1 MKTDILTP
9 KTLFQQEIR
18 YTIPL
23 FQRPYVWT
31 QDEQWEPLW
40 DDVRNV
46 AETYL
51 EELEQCD
58 GNAVEAEKATMNHF
72 LGTVVVQQVPTAVRD
87 IDRREVID
95 GQQRMTTL
103 QLLLDA
109 TQQICEKLELTQNS
123 YGLSRLVANDERLIK
138 AENSHHVFKLWP
150 TRTDREAFRHAMDNG
165 LAVNDFEES
174 LIVQAHDFFQL
185 QVAEWLQEQSDEL
198 PSRADALETAMT
210 AMLQVIV
217 IDLDDKEDPNLIFET
232 LNARGTPLEQSDLVK
247 NFVISQ
253 SGETGDED
261 SRIWGTLD
269 DPWWRRE
276 VRQGRLL
283 RPRLDMLL
291 NYWLAMRTGEDVSP
305 SKVFDTFRMRTGT
318 DKESV
323 ATMMSEVN
331 QDFANYR
338 KFESPAQRSEEES
351 LFHYRMEVMQV
362 GVITPVLLLLLSAE
376 HDVRIRAF
384 RALESFLVRRMICR
398 QTTKDYNRLILD
410 LATKLRESGLEKA
423 DEIVTGFLKE
433 QTAPSR
439 EWPSDAAVADH
450 LSNSPLYRLLT
461 RGRLRLVLEG
471 IEGQLRSTKAEE
483 TDVPRNL
490 TIEHLMPVSWK
501 GHWPNPLGDDLQ
513 VAEYERNQLIHTI
526 GNLTL
531 LNAKLN
537 SSVSNNPWL
546 KKKPEFLK
554 YSVLNLN
561 GELWNVEHWDDE
573 TIRNRSKRLASLVA
587 KCWPSPNAAESRLD

>member
-1 MKTDILTP
+1 MRTDILTP
-9 KTLFQQEIR
+9 KNLFQQDIR

-46 AETYL
+46 TERYL
-51 EELEQCD
+51 EELDNCD
-58 GNAVEAEKATMNHF
+58 GNAVEAEKATVKHF
-72 LGTVVVQQVPTAVRD
+72 LGTVVVQQVPTATRD
-87 IDRREVID
+87 IDEREVID

-109 TQQICEKLELTQNS
+109 TQQVCERLELSQNS
-123 YGLSRLVANDERLIK
+123 YGLSKLVANDERLVK
-138 AENSHHVFKLWP
+138 EENSHHVFKLWP

-185 QVAEWLQEQSDEL
+185 QVEKWLQEEPDEL
-198 PSRADALETAMT
+198 SKRADALETAIT
-210 AMLQVIV
+210 AMLQLIV
-217 IDLDDKEDPNLIFET
+217 IDLEDKDDPNVIFET

-247 NFVISQ
+247 NFVMAQ
-253 SGETGDED
+253 SGETEDEN
-261 SRIWGTLD
+261 SQIWGNLD
-269 DPWWRRE
+269 DSWWRGE

-291 NYWLAMRTGEDVSP
+291 NYWLAMRTEDDVSP
-305 SKVFDTFRMRTGT
+305 SSVFNAFRTRTEE
-318 DKESV
+318 ESV
-323 ATMMSEVN
+323 ATVMSEVN
-331 QDFANYR
+331 HDFTQYR
-338 KFESPAQRSEEES
+338 RFETNGQRSEEEN
-351 LFHYRMEVMQV
+351 LFHYRMNVMQV

-376 HDVRIRAF
+376 HVVRVRAF

-410 LATKLRESGLEKA
+410 LATRLRESGPEKA
-423 DEIVTGFLKE
+423 DEIVSDFLKG

-439 EWPSDAAVADH
+439 EWPSDAAIADH
-450 LSNSPLYRLLT
+450 LSKSPLYRLLT

-471 IEGQLRSTKAEE
+471 IESQLRSTKSEE
-483 TDVPRNL
+483 TNFPTNL

-501 GHWPNPLGDDLQ
+501 GNWPYPVGDDQQ
-513 VAEYERNQLIHTI
+513 VAEYERNQLVHTI

-531 LNAKLN
+531 LNGKLN
-537 SSVSNNPWL
+537 SSVSNKPWL
-546 KKKPEFLK
+546 DKKAEFLK
-554 YSVLNLN
+554 YAVLNLN
-561 GELWNVEHWDDE
+561 GELMDVTYWDDE
-573 TIRNRSKRLASLVA
+573 AIQNRSKTLAGLVA
-587 KCWPSPNAAESRLD
+587 KCWPGPNDAEWRLK